1 MRNIDAPRAVNGT
14 LCTVT
19 RLHANVLELRVGS
32 GPSRGETLFLP
43 RLPLE
48 VDGGDS
54 GLGFSF
60 RRLQFPV
67 KPAFCLTIN
76 RCQGQ
81 TKKKVG
87 VFLPCPVF
95 THGQLYVA
103 LSRVG
108 DFDAVEVM
116 ASTASTRNVV
126 YREVL

>member
-1 MRNIDAPRAVNGT
+1 M
-14 LCTVT
+14 
-19 RLHANVLELRVGS
+19 GS
-32 GPSRGETLFLP
+32 GPGRGETLFLP

-48 VDGGDS
+48 VDGADS

-67 KPAFCLTIN
+67 KAAFCLTIN

-81 TKKKVG
+81 TKRRIG
-87 VFLPCPVF
+87 VYLPSPVF

-108 DFDAVEVM
+108 DFDAVE
-116 ASTASTRNVV
+116 ALTTAATTRNVV